1 MLSVAQHEVEG
12 VPGDQP
18 RGGRARDQVP
28 SSELCGTPCS
38 TNCSHRSSHGVSVIG
53 DTLYMWGGEHEART
67 PVDTGMWALDLEEEE
82 GAAMAWR
89 RLDTRGDPPSPR
101 SASRDTF

>member
-1 MLSVAQHEVEG
+1 
-12 VPGDQP
+12 
-18 RGGRARDQVP
+18 
-28 SSELCGTPCS
+28 
-38 TNCSHRSSHGVSVIG
+38 
-53 DTLYMWGGEHEART
+53 MWGGEHEART

-101 SASRDTF
+101 SASRIGQLCFIMS